1 MCVWVQR
8 KWKKKYSEQK
18 YKRKKRDD
26 ILNLSQSQILCHVAR
41 SWGTQRELHLVQW
54 ITQAVAIC
62 RCTDCY
68 FFSFSLSRHL
78 EKNKIKISTQNK
90 TPPVFPF
97 PKTTTP
103 VCFKAQH
110 FEFST
115 SFLKPFAKDL
125 DLQGLANH
133 FQH

>member
-26 ILNLSQSQILCHVAR
+26 ILNLSQSQILFHVAR

-78 EKNKIKISTQNK
+78 EKNKIKISTQK
-90 TPPVFPF
+90 KDPLSFPSPKPPPLSVLKLSTLNSPLPSWSHL
-97 PKTTTP
+97 PKIWI
-103 VCFKAQH
+103 C
-110 FEFST
+110 
-115 SFLKPFAKDL
+115 KD
-125 DLQGLANH
+125 
-133 FQH
+133 